1 MNRTRP
7 IRLATIVCAL
17 AVALLA
23 TSAASAREL
32 TKTVVENPAEGSAEW
47 VVAQTLEAGMAN
59 SLDAWYETHCHPD
72 YCLGTPRNRQNFVK
86 YRWKRLR
93 KWVETYYTD
102 VEKRSFEVVRTDPK
116 DFDDKTGSLKLF
128 LKSSKRDMPVPIQL
142 QRDKK
147 GAWKVH
153 NMSL

>member
-1 MNRTRP
+1 MTTT
-7 IRLATIVCAL
+7 RLAL
-17 AVALLA
+17 AALLVTLVA
-23 TSAASAREL
+23 SSALEAREL
-32 TKTVVENPAEGSAEW
+32 TKTVVKNPAKDSAEW

-59 SLDAWYETHCHPD
+59 TLDDWYVTHCHPD
-72 YCLGTPRNRQNFVK
+72 YCLGTPRNKQNFVK

-93 KWVETYYTD
+93 KWVETYFVD
-102 VEKRSFEVVRTDPK
+102 VQKRSFEVVRTDPK
-116 DFDDKTGSLKLF
+116 EFDEKTKRLKIF
-128 LKSSKRDMPVPIQL
+128 LKSSKRDMPVPIEV